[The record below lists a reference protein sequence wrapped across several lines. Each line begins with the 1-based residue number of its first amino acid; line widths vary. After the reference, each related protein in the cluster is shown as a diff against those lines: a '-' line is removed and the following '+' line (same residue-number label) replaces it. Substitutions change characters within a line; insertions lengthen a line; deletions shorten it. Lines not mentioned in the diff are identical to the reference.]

1 MRGYSKHAKET
12 RLSGRIQTVR
22 KLVSQLTSYVEI
34 KLLSELPKDYILNG
48 LWVYNHN
55 RNAPTTVGS
64 CRERVVKSLIMMRR
78 EGIWIILH
86 RLETK

>member
-1 MRGYSKHAKET
+1 MVKHF
-12 RLSGRIQTVR
+12 VR

-48 LWVYNHN
+48 SWVYNHN